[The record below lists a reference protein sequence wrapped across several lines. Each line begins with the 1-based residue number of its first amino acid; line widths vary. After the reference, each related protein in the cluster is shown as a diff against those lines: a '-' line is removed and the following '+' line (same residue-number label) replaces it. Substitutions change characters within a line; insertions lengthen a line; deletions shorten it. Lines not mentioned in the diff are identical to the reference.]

1 MVAAAV
7 TASGVTQVGHCAH
20 ARTGIGGQPGRAA
33 DDKAVTAACWRAS
46 RRRRRLAGEV
56 TGRPCGRASRG
67 SPRCRYC
74 RGVRFEQRLR
84 DGIHSGAIVLAFRRW
99 KRSQVV
105 PGRRYR
111 TGIDLVEV
119 ESVDV
124 VEPSSVDASQAREA
138 GYASVG
144 ELLADLRGDPA
155 LPVYRIRLRRID
167 GPDPR
172 NELARAD
179 SLTKA
184 DVAAIAARL
193 ARIDMSSSRGPWTAA
208 VPALIADRPGIVS
221 TVLAEAMGWERQ
233 DFKLHVRRL
242 KELGLTLSLDVGYQ
256 LSPRGESYLN
266 HLAGGDAGAGQLEAL
281 FTEQREAERAE
292 FTADCGK

>member
-1 MVAAAV
+1 
-7 TASGVTQVGHCAH
+7 
-20 ARTGIGGQPGRAA
+20 
-33 DDKAVTAACWRAS
+33 
-46 RRRRRLAGEV
+46 
-56 TGRPCGRASRG
+56 
-67 SPRCRYC
+67 
-74 RGVRFEQRLR
+74 VRFEQRLR

-111 TGIDLVEV
+111 TGIDMVEV

-124 VEPSSVDASQAREA
+124 VEPSSVDTAQVREA

-167 GPDPR
+167 EPDPR
-172 NELARAD
+172 DKLASAA
-179 SLTKA
+179 SLTEA
-184 DVAAIAARL
+184 DVAAIRTRL
-193 ARIDMSSSRGPWTAA
+193 ERMDRSSSRGPWTGA
-208 VPALIADRPGIVS
+208 VLALIADRPGVVS
-221 TVLAEAMGWERQ
+221 TILAEAMGWERH

-256 LSPRGESYLN
+256 LSPRGKSYLN
-266 HLAGGDAGAGQLEAL
+266 C
-281 FTEQREAERAE
+281 QRTR
-292 FTADCGK
+292 GPV

>member
-1 MVAAAV
+1 V
-7 TASGVTQVGHCAH
+7 
-20 ARTGIGGQPGRAA
+20 
-33 DDKAVTAACWRAS
+33 
-46 RRRRRLAGEV
+46 L
-56 TGRPCGRASRG
+56 
-67 SPRCRYC
+67 
-74 RGVRFEQRLR
+74 FEQRLR

-111 TGIDLVEV
+111 TGIDMVEV

-124 VEPSSVDASQAREA
+124 VEPSSVDAAQAREA

-144 ELLADLRGDPA
+144 ELLASLRGDPA

-172 NELARAD
+172 DELARAAR
-179 SLTKA
+179 LTES
-184 DVAAIAARL
+184 DAAALAARL
-193 ARIDMSSSRGPWTAA
+193 ARMDASSSRGPWTGAML
-208 VPALIADRPGIVS
+208 VLIDGRPGTVS
-221 TVLAEAMGWERQ
+221 TVLADAMGWERQ

-242 KELGLTLSLDVGYQ
+242 KELGLTLSLDVGYR

-266 HLAGGDAGAGQLEAL
+266 YLRTGERHKPADGQPAGRRERPQGD
-281 FTEQREAERAE
+281 RA
-292 FTADCGK
+292 